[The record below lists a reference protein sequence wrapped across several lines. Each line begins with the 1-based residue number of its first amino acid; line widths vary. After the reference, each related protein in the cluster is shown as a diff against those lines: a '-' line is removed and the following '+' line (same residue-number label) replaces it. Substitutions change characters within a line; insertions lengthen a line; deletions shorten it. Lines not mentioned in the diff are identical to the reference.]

1 MSRTRLFLP
10 ATLTNKALS
19 RLYSL
24 GLLASLISTTSGFAA
39 NLNLEQLAKQIA
51 EQFNA
56 NPPKADD
63 GFTSTL
69 TAKSV
74 GKNVIY
80 SYLWNYRLD
89 TPKSKIDQL
98 VSEWKAE
105 MIPQVCQNH
114 AKDEAFKQGLYY
126 TFIYFDK
133 SNKKV
138 TEYSVSRDTCTN
150 LRK

>member
-1 MSRTRLFLP
+1 MPRKTFSRSFSFALFV
-10 ATLTNKALS
+10 S
-19 RLYSL
+19 FI
-24 GLLASLISTTSGFAA
+24 LITANVFAA

-80 SYLWNYRLD
+80 SYVWHYRLD
-89 TPKSKIDQL
+89 TPKYKVDQL
-98 VSEWKAE
+98 VSGWKAE
-105 MIPQVCQNH
+105 MIPKVCQNH
-114 AKDEAFKQGLYY
+114 VKDEAFKQGLYY
-126 TFIYFDK
+126 TFVYFDL
-133 SNKKV
+133 NQNKV
-138 TEYSVSRDTCTN
+138 TEYSVSRDTCASS
-150 LRK
+150 RR

>member
-1 MSRTRLFLP
+1 MSRIKSFCPTIPVKTAF
-10 ATLTNKALS
+10 S
-19 RLYSL
+19 RLLSL
-24 GLLASLISTTSGFAA
+24 GLFVFLISTTSGFAA

-69 TAKSV
+69 VAKSA

-80 SYLWNYRLD
+80 SYVWNYRLD

-114 AKDEAFKQGLYY
+114 ARDEAFKQGLYY

-138 TEYSVSRDTCTN
+138 TEYSVSRDTCAN